1 MGHGWGPVAV
11 GWVAWTTAGLALVA
25 PRQML
30 ALWPARRSAPERLMQ
45 GWALS
50 TLGLA
55 TTLWGAPPA
64 LAASA
69 VCVLSIPW
77 DLDWGGPMGTGA
89 AVLNGVCA
97 GCLCPSV
104 LSL

>member
-1 MGHGWGPVAV
+1 MGHAWPMAAV

-64 LAASA
+64 LAALF

-77 DLDWGGPMGTGA
+77 DLGWGGRMGTGA
-89 AVLNGVCA
+89 ALLNGACA
-97 GCLCPSV
+97 GCLYFY
-104 LSL
+104 LLD